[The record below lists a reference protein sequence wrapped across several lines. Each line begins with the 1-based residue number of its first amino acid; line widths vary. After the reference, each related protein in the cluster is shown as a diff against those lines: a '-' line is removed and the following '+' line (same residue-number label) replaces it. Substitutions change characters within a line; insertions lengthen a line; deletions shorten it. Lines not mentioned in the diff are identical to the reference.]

1 MEQEEC
7 ALFKALTKSVSLVL
21 VILVSLATILVT
33 ENISRGAEVVFVNA
47 PRERWPK
54 EKLTLGTEGRL
65 RYESLHNFNFLGYGN
80 SVPVGKKSDDI
91 LLGRLRIG
99 INYKFSERLRAS
111 LWGYQANA
119 WDFSIPLKT
128 FKNPIFGMEDQPY
141 EERLELYKAYIEVRL
156 LDKLRLKIGRQR
168 LDYGDFRTFGLCNWT
183 NTGPYLWD
191 AIKLSYDFSSGDFI
205 DIFYG
210 RTKIND
216 PKNFSLNHRHAYNG
230 VGMYSSF
237 KLPILKGRI
246 EPFFS
251 YKGDNT
257 DKYRGEKGGV
267 GRLNEYYVGARLWG
281 RDLYNFD
288 YDFWFSKEFGRRGP
302 DDIDAYAY
310 HLLVGYNF
318 KTLWAK
324 PRLSLEFTYSSGDDD
339 PDDGDHKTF
348 DVGYGV
354 WGSWYGNQWS
364 FFRWRNFQDLQANL
378 ELWPVKGVHV
388 VSGLHNYWL
397 AEKEDAWYLNPHL
410 YRDPKGDSGRK
421 VGETFDITV
430 NVDLSKLFPNVSLL
444 KGHTLSATYGHFFPS
459 EVPREMADE
468 KSGANWFYIQWGFK
482 HSWKIF

>member
-1 MEQEEC
+1 MQGKQIVPKVS
-7 ALFKALTKSVSLVL
+7 AKVASFIIIASLVL
-21 VILVSLATILVT
+21 VMGKFSLA
-33 ENISRGAEVVFVNA
+33 AEAVFVNA
-47 PRERWPK
+47 LRETWPK
-54 EKLTLGTEGRL
+54 EKLTLATEARL

-80 SVPVGKKSDDI
+80 SVPVGKKKDDI
-91 LLGRLRIG
+91 LLGRLRVG
-99 INYKFSERLRAS
+99 INYKFSERIRVS

-128 FKNPIFGMEDQPY
+128 FKNPIFDAEDQPF
-141 EERLELYKAYIEVRL
+141 EDRLELYKAYIEVRL
-156 LDKLRLKIGRQR
+156 LNKFKIKIGRQR

-191 AIKLSYDFSSGDFI
+191 AVKLSYDFNRGDFI

-216 PKNFSLNHRHAYNG
+216 SKRFSLNHRHAFNG

-237 KLPILKGRI
+237 KLPFLKARI

-257 DKYRGEKGGV
+257 DKYSGEKGGE
-267 GRLNEYYVGARLWG
+267 GRLNEYYIGARIWG
-281 RDLYNFD
+281 RDFYNFD

-318 KTLWAK
+318 KNLWAK
-324 PRLSLEFTYSSGDDD
+324 PRLSIEFTYSSGDDD

-354 WGSWYGNQWS
+354 WGAWHGNQWS

-388 VSGLHNYWL
+388 VLGLHNYWL
-397 AEKEDAWYLNPHL
+397 AEREDAWYLNPHL

-421 VGETFDITV
+421 VGETFDVTV
-430 NVDLSKLFPNVSLL
+430 NANLSKIFPNISLL

-468 KSGANWFYIQWGFK
+468 ESGANWFYIQWGFK